1 MNNVNDIHNPVMLY
15 NNNDDSITIPSA
27 FLRDACRLNKRGMRV
42 LLYLLSRRRMYKKDP
57 EFKYIKNKKLSEET
71 SLDPSAVRVGLTEL
85 SDANLIKF
93 GLTGKGLQVGYKF
106 TLPCDTD
113 DNNALDKLD

>member
-15 NNNDDSITIPSA
+15 NTNDDSITIPSA

-42 LLYLLSRRRMYKKDP
+42 LLYLLSRHRMYKKDP